1 MKKHPATSLT
11 VWFDS
16 GILTFLALALIL
28 PEVAAI
34 IPDPLARYVLAF
46 VAVVNLAL
54 RYFKTTQPIR

>member
-11 VWFDS
+11 LWFDS
-16 GILTFLALALIL
+16 GVLAFLALVL

-34 IPDPLARYVLAF
+34 IPDSLARYVLAF

-54 RYFKTTQPIR
+54 RFKTTQPIR